1 MRLVIPTP
9 PPLWHSQRAATKYV
23 GYWVGPSRKRI
34 LIGITWLNKHFY
46 FYTYFK
52 KKLLFHLAFPPI
64 SSTFFVAR
72 SIILLDLGV
81 LTLVL
86 LKTFSKLQFSKLCT
100 YMPSL
105 HYSCDLEK
113 RLASQRL
120 VCIGS
125 THSLLKYQNKRKVAK
140 QKIGKPLRAILGT
153 TAGK

>member
-1 MRLVIPTP
+1 MTVWRKP
-9 PPLWHSQRAATKYV
+9 HFSGV
-23 GYWVGPSRKRI
+23 GYRVSFSRKCI
-34 LIGITWLNKHFY
+34 FISIIWLNKHFI
-46 FYTYFK
+46 FTGINR
-52 KKLLFHLAFPPI
+52 KKLLHNLAFSANLI
-64 SSTFFVAR
+64 YNFFGAR
-72 SIILLDLGV
+72 IIILLDLGV

-113 RLASQRL
+113 RLASQWL